1 MSDKIV
7 VIIQRYVCGRNI
19 FHILALPS
27 NVIKKESTLEIYLR
41 DSTVCLHPQEQ
52 VAEKF
57 SILFKVFTMTL

>member
-1 MSDKIV
+1 MLLKKS
-7 VIIQRYVCGRNI
+7 
-19 FHILALPS
+19 LP
-27 NVIKKESTLEIYLR
+27 LEIYLR